1 MPRRP
6 RVVFP
11 GVAHHI
17 TQRGNNR
24 QPVFLSSGHRK
35 LYLHLLRQYAGRS
48 AIRILGYCLM
58 PNHVHIV
65 AIPEREN
72 SLARV
77 LGHAHSEYALTLN
90 RMEGR
95 TGHLWQNRFFSCPLD
110 ESHLFTALRYIDLNP
125 VRAGLAAEAWN
136 WPWSSALAHTSEN
149 TSDPVLD
156 HAWAEHFGRW
166 NYQEWHELLASG
178 MPEGDS
184 GKVRESTRTGA
195 PLGEEDFV
203 VRLEKQAG
211 RRLRVLG
218 RGRPKMP
225 PVAQIGINASV
236 PFKPLLNQMRLS
248 PFKGCSFYGRRG
260 MASTS
265 RA

>member
-6 RVVFP
+6 RFVCP

-24 QPVFLSSGHRK
+24 EPVFLSSGHRR

-48 AIRILGYCLM
+48 ALRILGYCLM

-65 AIPEREN
+65 AIPERED

-77 LGHAHSEYALTLN
+77 LGHAHSEYALALN
-90 RMEGR
+90 RMESR

-110 ESHLFTALRYIDLNP
+110 ESHLFTAMRYIDLNP
-125 VRAGLAAEAWN
+125 VRAGLAEEACK

-149 TSDPVLD
+149 TCDPVLD
-156 HAWAEHFGRW
+156 DAWAEHFGRW
-166 NYQEWHELLASG
+166 NYQEWHELLLSG
-178 MPEGDS
+178 MPDGES

-195 PLGEEDFV
+195 PLGQDEFV
-203 VRLEKQAG
+203 DRLESQAG
-211 RRLRVLG
+211 RRLRVLP
-218 RGRPKMP
+218 RGRPRLP
-225 PVAQIGINASV
+225 AAATAQTNTSVPVLNASERNASV
-236 PFKPLLNQMRLS
+236 PFL
-248 PFKGCSFYGRRG
+248 GCF
-260 MASTS
+260 
-265 RA
+265 